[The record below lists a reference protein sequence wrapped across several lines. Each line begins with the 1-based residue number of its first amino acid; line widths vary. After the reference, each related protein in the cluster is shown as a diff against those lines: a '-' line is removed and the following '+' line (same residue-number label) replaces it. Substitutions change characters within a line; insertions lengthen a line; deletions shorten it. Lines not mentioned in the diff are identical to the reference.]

1 MSDKATIYDIA
12 KKLNISA
19 ATVSRALNDHPKT
32 SIKTKIRVQ
41 ETALELGYEQNKLAL
56 ALKSGRS
63 NNIGVIV
70 PRIDINFFG
79 SIIRGIEDE
88 LYPKGYHIIICQT
101 HDNEEKEIQNIN
113 ALLNAQVDGII
124 TSITKNTKSTTIFDR
139 ILEKNTPLIFVDR
152 KLNLKGA
159 SSVTL
164 NDFKGAYMATQHL
177 IEQGCKRILHLT
189 VLGHKSVEIYKHRLD
204 GYTQALLDNNIP
216 FDKNLII
223 ETENDLEGGKKA
235 GLKIMKF
242 NESPDGIFS
251 SSDFMLLGAIK
262 EIKSHGVNIPE
273 DIAVIGF
280 SNEPFTKFMENPI
293 SSVDQCALDMGKLA
307 ARVFLEQINAPQLIK
322 IEKNVVLAPKLKI
335 RQSSLKKVICN

>member
-1 MSDKATIYDIA
+1 MSEKATIYDIA

-32 SIKTKIRVQ
+32 SNKTKKLVQ
-41 ETALELGYEQNKLAL
+41 EIALELGYEQNRLAL

-101 HDNEEKEIQNIN
+101 HDNKEKEIQNIN

-124 TSITKNTKSTTIFDR
+124 TSITKNTQDVSVFER
-139 ILEKNTPLIFVDR
+139 ILNKNTPLIFVDR
-152 KLNLKGA
+152 KLDLKGS

-164 NDFKGAYMATQHL
+164 DDFKGAYMATQHL
-177 IEQGCKRILHLT
+177 IDQGCKRILHLT
-189 VLGHKSVEIYKHRLD
+189 VLEYQFIDIYKKRLA
-204 GYTQALLDNNIP
+204 GYKKALIDNNIA
-216 FDKNLII
+216 FNEDLIL
-223 ETENDLEGGKKA
+223 ETKNDLKGGQTAIKTLLN
-235 GLKIMKF
+235 LKEI
-242 NESPDGIFS
+242 DGVFS

-262 EIKSHGVNIPE
+262 EIKANNINIPK

-293 SSVDQCALDMGKLA
+293 SSVDQCPLEMGKRA
-307 ARVFLEQINAPQLIK
+307 AKVFLDQINNAKLLK
-322 IEKNVVLAPKLKI
+322 VEKKVILAPKLKI
-335 RQSSLKKVICN
+335 RQSSTREVVTKN

>member
-32 SIKTKIRVQ
+32 SAKTKKRVQ
-41 ETALELGYEQNKLAL
+41 EIALELGYEQNRLAL

-124 TSITKNTKSTTIFDR
+124 TSITKNTQDVSVFER
-139 ILEKNTPLIFVDR
+139 ILNKNTPLIFVDR
-152 KLNLKGA
+152 KLDLKGA

-164 NDFKGAYMATQHL
+164 DDFKGAYLATQHL
-177 IEQGCKRILHLT
+177 IEQGCTRIVHLT
-189 VLGHKSVEIYKHRLD
+189 VLNYQAVDIYKKRLK
-204 GYTQALLDNNIP
+204 GYKQALEDNNIS
-216 FDKNLII
+216 FDEALVL
-223 ETENDLEGGKKA
+223 ETKNDLSGGKRAAQNIFK
-235 GLKIMKF
+235 LKTR
-242 NESPDGIFS
+242 PDGIFS

-262 EIKSHGVNIPE
+262 ELKANAVAIPQ
-273 DIAVIGF
+273 DIAVVGF

-293 SSVDQCALDMGKLA
+293 SSVDQCPLKMGKLA
-307 ARVFLEQINAPQLIK
+307 AKVFLDQINNPELLK
-322 IEKNVVLAPKLKI
+322 VEKNVILAPKLKI
-335 RQSSLKKVICN
+335 RDSSTR

>member
-32 SIKTKIRVQ
+32 SNKTKILVQ

-63 NNIGVIV
+63 NTIGVIV

-101 HDNEEKEIQNIN
+101 HDNEQKEIQNIN

-124 TSITKNTKSTTIFDR
+124 TSITKNTKDVSIFER
-139 ILEKNTPLIFVDR
+139 ILDKNTPLIFVDR

-164 NDFKGAYMATQHL
+164 DDFKGAYQATQHL
-177 IEQGCKRILHLT
+177 IDQGCKRITHLT
-189 VLGHKSVEIYKHRLD
+189 VIGYQSVGIYKDRLE
-204 GYTQALLDNNIP
+204 GYTQALKDNDIP
-216 FDKNLII
+216 FDADLILDI
-223 ETENDLEGGKKA
+223 ENDINGGKKA
-235 GLKIMKF
+235 GQKILNFKDR
-242 NESPDGIFS
+242 PDGIFS
-251 SSDFMLLGAIK
+251 SSDFMILGAIK
-262 EIKSHGVNIPE
+262 EIKANGLKIPE

-293 SSVDQCALDMGKLA
+293 SSVDQCALEMGKLA
-307 ARVFLEQINAPQLIK
+307 AKVFLDQIIDPKLLK
-322 IEKNVVLAPKLKI
+322 VEKNVILAPKLKI
-335 RQSSLKKVICN
+335 RQSSSKKAPAN